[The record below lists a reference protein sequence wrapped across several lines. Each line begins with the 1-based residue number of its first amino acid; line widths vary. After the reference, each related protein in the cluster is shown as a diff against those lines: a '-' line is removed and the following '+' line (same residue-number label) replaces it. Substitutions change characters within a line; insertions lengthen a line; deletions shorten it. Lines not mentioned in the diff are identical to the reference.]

1 MKEASKKDKLQ
12 IEMLMGKGVR
22 VFSKDIDVNILC
34 EKSIKEY
41 EQYVTYYSLGEN
53 KETDS
58 DYYELFDDLCVAFT
72 ETGDTSI
79 ETINCD
85 HTCTLK
91 GKELIGMPYE
101 EFRSTFQLEP
111 EEIEKNVYSVGGPK
125 NWRYYTIYYFHGL
138 GFDLWVWRNRIRDLY
153 IYDPKSRM

>member
-12 IEMLMGKGVR
+12 VEMLMGKGVR

-41 EQYVTYYSLGEN
+41 EQYVTYYSLREN

-58 DYYELFDDLCVAFT
+58 DYYELFDDLCVAYT
-72 ETGDTSI
+72 DTGDVNI
-79 ETINCD
+79 WTIYCD

-111 EEIEKNVYSVGGPK
+111 EEIEENVYSVGGPK
-125 NWRYYTIYYFHGL
+125 NWRYYTIYYFDGL
-138 GFDLWVWRNRIRDLY
+138 GFDLWIWRNRIRHLY